1 MTDRMTL
8 YFDGG
13 SRPRAT
19 VRDAMEIA
27 VVTGGHAYIR
37 DAIGQGD
44 NCTAEWLALRYAVE
58 IALATGARDALFVGD
73 ARTVVEQALGR
84 WRCRSP
90 QLQPHLAAYR
100 DAIATIPRVHVK
112 YVPRAKNLAGIALAK
127 RHPR

>member
-13 SRPRAT
+13 SRPRAAM
-19 VRDAMEIA
+19 RDAMEIA
-27 VVTGGHAYIR
+27 VVTGGRAYIR

-58 IALATGARDALFVGD
+58 IALANGAQDALFVGD